1 MATIDN
7 FEDIQVWQRA
17 RVLTRE
23 IYTITNN
30 GSFLRDSGL
39 VDQIRRACVSVMSN
53 IAEGFERSGTKEFK
67 HFLSIAKGSAGEV
80 RSHLYVAFDQGYM
93 EKDTFDH
100 LVTESTVISKMLN
113 GLISYLKA
121 TSIKGMKYR

>member
-30 GSFLRDSGL
+30 RSFLRDSGL

-67 HFLSIAKGSAGEV
+67 HFLSMAKGSAGEV

-93 EKDTFDH
+93 EKGTFDH